1 MKVFNYFFYILGFL
15 LELIIKIWWFEKII
29 FQRPG
34 EFGSFFFSHEK
45 SFVCIGQNH
54 FFFRSKFGEN
64 SPEKETLGHF
74 SGTFRL
80 QWNLFFQ
87 IVATVATRVASRQT
101 CDDNLPQKTNFLKW
115 VKFLAT
121 CFRVKKGDFAN
132 FLKISVAFWQN
143 SIPKIKAAQSYYISN
158 MSLFAG
164 STKVLLVSLF
174 PACPF
179 S

>member
-1 MKVFNYFFYILGFL
+1 
-15 LELIIKIWWFEKII
+15 
-29 FQRPG
+29 
-34 EFGSFFFSHEK
+34 
-45 SFVCIGQNH
+45 
-54 FFFRSKFGEN
+54 
-64 SPEKETLGHF
+64 
-74 SGTFRL
+74 
-80 QWNLFFQ
+80 
-87 IVATVATRVASRQT
+87 
-101 CDDNLPQKTNFLKW
+101 